1 MDNEGIIEEFLSMLQ
16 LRGCSLNTVNGY
28 RLDLNQFF
36 KAINKQYDEIDFKE
50 VNSYFR
56 LMVNKKSIRTIAR
69 KMASVRSFY
78 TWCVDEDYMKE
89 DPSRKLKSPKMPKRI
104 PKYLTEDEIEQ
115 LINAMNSFRD
125 KTVVVFLYTTGL
137 RISEMYALNKDDM
150 DWQTKTVKVLG
161 KGNKERIVPFNE
173 RAKNMLLEYIA
184 TRDDD
189 NPALFVEKNN
199 LRLSKRSIQKSVKSA
214 GIRAGIKKPVTP
226 HKMRHSY
233 GSHLIQE
240 GVQLQTV
247 SNLMGHSSTNVTE
260 IYAWLSK
267 KQVIDAYSSV
277 FDKEEND

>member
-1 MDNEGIIEEFLSMLQ
+1 LDNEKIVEEFLSMLQ
-16 LRGCSLNTVNGY
+16 LRGCSSNTVNGY

-36 KAINKQYDEIDFKE
+36 KVLNKKFDEIDFKD
-50 VNSYFR
+50 VNPYFR
-56 LMVNKKSIRTIAR
+56 TMVGKKSIRTIAR

-78 TWCVDEDYMKE
+78 AWCVDEDYVKE

-104 PKYLTEDEIEQ
+104 PKYLTEEEIEQ
-115 LINAMNSFRD
+115 LISAMNSFRD

-137 RISEMYALNKDDM
+137 RISEMHALNKDDM

-173 RAKNMLLEYIA
+173 RAKNMLLEYLE

-199 LRLSKRSIQKSVKSA
+199 LRLSKRSVQKSIKAA

-240 GVQLQTV
+240 GIQLQTV

>member
-1 MDNEGIIEEFLSMLQ
+1 LDNEGIIEEFLSMLQ